1 MSQEDKTIAEK
12 LLEKANCIQKEK
24 FKNNLI
30 ERLRKAQV
38 RKAQEDM
45 EAAKEIGDNQLRYN
59 SDEYKQGEFIE
70 NNPDDTIDIKRLMER
85 ERKDI
90 KIRNPDNAVNWRDET
105 SGIEINK
112 YKQNLSKE
120 MSRIQKQKLAKNR

>member
-1 MSQEDKTIAEK
+1 M
-12 LLEKANCIQKEK
+12 N
-24 FKNNLI
+24 
-30 ERLRKAQV
+30 ERLRI
-38 RKAQEDM
+38 AQESLA
-45 EAAKEIGDNQLRYN
+45 AAKEKGDNPLRYN

-70 NNPDDTIDIKRLMER
+70 HNPDDTIDIKRLMGR

-90 KIRNPDNAVNWRDET
+90 KRRNPDNAVNWRDET

-112 YKQNLSKE
+112 YKQNLNKE